1 MAKINLILLA
11 AALLL
16 VLLFSYGVTFSEER
30 VLKAADDNVESA
42 GNHVMIMSGH
52 KSNLNRDI
60 LEDGTD
66 DHVPK
71 AAASAN
77 NATAAYDADDFRP
90 TTPGHSPGAGH
101 STGPTSNN
109 KN

>member
-11 AALLL
+11 AALFF

-30 VLKAADDNVESA
+30 VLKADANVESA

-71 AAASAN
+71 ASSAN

-101 STGPTSNN
+101 STGPASNN